1 MLKKDEQ
8 KVFGGEWT
16 EEGMRFFLETK
27 SHDGT
32 DADYLSLIKAY
43 QYMTADTFAEF
54 VTFFKEEGHN
64 VNATNLEGQSALAV
78 IAGHGPGQ
86 PYSDALKA
94 VGAQ

>member
-1 MLKKDEQ
+1 MLKKDKQ

-32 DADYLSLIKAY
+32 DADYLAIMKAY
-43 QYMTADTFAEF
+43 QHMTADTFGEF
-54 VTFFKEEGHN
+54 VAFFKEEGHN
-64 VNATNLEGQSALAV
+64 VNAINLDGESALAV
-78 IAGHGPGQ
+78 IAGHAPSQ
-86 PYSDALKA
+86 PYAEALKA